1 LTPDTVYC
9 VLANGVGRPLGVAW
23 RWLVD
28 ELKYAVIPASHL
40 RSEEGAKD
48 LMSVPEMQPY
58 LRLGEAAILH
68 QDLGPSL
75 QEIAE
80 IPLEKRYL
88 WRVVSALKWGFA
100 DFDDLSLQADW
111 TGLTDE
117 EAHKIYALLRLRP
130 IQFCMMLKVL
140 YGPKGMEKL
149 MVHALQV
156 ANEDN

>member
-1 LTPDTVYC
+1 M
-9 VLANGVGRPLGVAW
+9 
-23 RWLVD
+23 D
-28 ELKYAVIPASHL
+28 ELEFDVIPVSQL
-40 RSEEGAKD
+40 RSEEGAEE
-48 LMSVPEMQPY
+48 LMSTPEMQPY

-75 QEIAE
+75 REIAE

-111 TGLTDE
+111 TSLTDE

-130 IQFCMMLKVL
+130 IQFCMLLKVL

-149 MVHALQV
+149 MVHAMQV
-156 ANEDN
+156 AKGDS

>member
-1 LTPDTVYC
+1 MEFD
-9 VLANGVGRPLGVAW
+9 
-23 RWLVD
+23 
-28 ELKYAVIPASHL
+28 VIPVSQL
-40 RSEEGAKD
+40 RSEEGAEE
-48 LMSVPEMQPY
+48 LMSTPEMQPY

-75 QEIAE
+75 REIAE

-111 TGLTDE
+111 TSLTDE

-130 IQFCMMLKVL
+130 IQFCMLLKVL

-149 MVHALQV
+149 MVHAMQV
-156 ANEDN
+156 AKGDS